1 MRNRTCSLLLG
12 TLLLVFAAL
21 APASEPKDPYAF
33 TPEHRTVFFAVLEGL
48 YEDGVSTKDVERIM
62 MKDPALGTAMH
73 FVYGCPLC
81 GPAHDALSVYR
92 ARTSWPYKGPRKDT
106 FGPGL
111 DAAMRKA
118 LASDDFAARHA
129 TVQALI
135 KRWVERRLILM
146 RVTDSERAGY
156 SKAFEGMSK
165 KGNAMLA
172 EMRRAGRAGELGK
185 MKGCAVCD
193 GATEGCRSE

>member
-1 MRNRTCSLLLG
+1 MRNWTCTLLLG

-48 YEDGVSTKDVERIM
+48 YEDGVSTKDVERIVLV
-62 MKDPALGTAMH
+62 DPALGGAMH

-81 GPAHDALSVYR
+81 GPARDALSVYR
-92 ARTSWPYKGPRKDT
+92 TRSSWNYKGPRNDT
-106 FGPGL
+106 FGAGL
-111 DAAMRKA
+111 DAATRKA
-118 LASDDFAARHA
+118 LASDDFATRRAA
-129 TVQALI
+129 VQALI
-135 KRWVERRLILM
+135 KRWVERRLNLM
-146 RVTDSERAGY
+146 RVTESERAGY
-156 SKAFEGMSK
+156 SKAFERMSK

-172 EMRRAGRAGELGK
+172 EYRRHGRAGELGK